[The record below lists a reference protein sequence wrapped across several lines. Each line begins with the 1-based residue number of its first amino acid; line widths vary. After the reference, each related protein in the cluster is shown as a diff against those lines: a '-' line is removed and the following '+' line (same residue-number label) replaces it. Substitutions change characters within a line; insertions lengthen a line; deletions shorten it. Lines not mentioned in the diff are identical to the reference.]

1 MNENLLWS
9 ATQYSRLI
17 NQVLDNLQDAFCVI
31 SQEGNIL
38 KYNQTFKNFFAKET
52 NLTNIHSISQ
62 FLSDNLYEAFK
73 LCLESSQTQNG
84 EYFCTKSQKWL
95 EYTLYP
101 FELGIVILMKD
112 ITERKLQSDKIKQSE
127 FFLKAILDS
136 TSDSNFLLDRQG
148 NILCFNKAAAENIAR
163 HYGKEIKVG
172 QNMLAEYSLP
182 NTSEALKQN
191 FISALQGQMAE
202 TERLLSF
209 PNGEQVWVH
218 LRVFPVFNENNE
230 VWAIAL
236 NYTNIHEIKIQYEK
250 LAEIARL
257 QSHYIRRPLSS
268 ILGLINILNTDGIST
283 DNQEIIE
290 RLKESAEELDK
301 IIHEI
306 VYKTY

>member
-163 HYGKEIKVG
+163 
-172 QNMLAEYSLP
+172 Q
-182 NTSEALKQN
+182 
-191 FISALQGQMAE
+191 
-202 TERLLSF
+202 R
-209 PNGEQVWVH
+209 
-218 LRVFPVFNENNE
+218 
-230 VWAIAL
+230 
-236 NYTNIHEIKIQYEK
+236 
-250 LAEIARL
+250 
-257 QSHYIRRPLSS
+257 
-268 ILGLINILNTDGIST
+268 
-283 DNQEIIE
+283 
-290 RLKESAEELDK
+290 EL
-301 IIHEI
+301 
-306 VYKTY
+306 